1 MRCTRPSGS
10 YLVVEEFICV
20 CNSRFVRSNHAFLL
34 CSVFDRNGTG
44 TIPAAEFLSF
54 SKVLGEPFT
63 EKERESCVHVC
74 FVRY

>member
-10 YLVVEEFICV
+10 YLAQEEFICV
-20 CNSRFVRSNHAFLL
+20 CNSCSFVPTTLSLL
-34 CSVFDRNGTG
+34 LSVFDRNGTG